1 DDETIREAKA
11 ELERSATR
19 TYLDEVAEAK
29 AKTAYYRDVA
39 PGEDPRE
46 FFKTLSLYLKKTHKE
61 RPKYAPA
68 RRLYP
73 WVDLQPDRRI
83 KGVYWGQEFD
93 PLELIEMDAEVDRIR
108 AERLEAFRALESA
121 TEPGALEIQEAMLE
135 ATLPYNCE
143 HVVPQSWFEKR
154 EPMRG

>member
-1 DDETIREAKA
+1 
-11 ELERSATR
+11 
-19 TYLDEVAEAK
+19 
-29 AKTAYYRDVA
+29 
-39 PGEDPRE
+39 
-46 FFKTLSLYLKKTHKE
+46 KE

-83 KGVYWGQEFD
+83 KSVYSGQEFD

-121 TEPGALEIQEAMLE
+121 TEPGALEIQGTMLE
-135 ATLPYNCE
+135 AKLPYNCE

-154 EPMRG
+154 EPMRGDLHHLFACESGCNSFRGNTPYFDFRGAEEVVRTGCGRREANQFQPTAGLGAVARATL